1 MCMEVFQRVDSGG
14 NLKALAEEEGITRC
28 CDNGEPVETETSEA
42 GPMSFCCMA
51 ADWEAACEL
60 YVWKIPK
67 L

>member
-1 MCMEVFQRVDSGG
+1 M
-14 NLKALAEEEGITRC
+14 RC
-28 CDNGEPVETETSEA
+28 CDSEEPVETETSEA

-60 YVWKIPK
+60 YIWKIPK